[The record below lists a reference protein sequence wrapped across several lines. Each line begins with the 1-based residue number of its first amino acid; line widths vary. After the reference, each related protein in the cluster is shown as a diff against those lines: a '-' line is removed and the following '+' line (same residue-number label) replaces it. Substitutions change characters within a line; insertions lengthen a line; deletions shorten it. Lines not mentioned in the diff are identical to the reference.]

1 MGYELDGEHPGPA
14 IRAQLDLAKR
24 IGGGITN
31 QSASG
36 WERGIA
42 KPSRDNIL
50 NYLGF
55 LASRE
60 YASLSESDET
70 TLRIQLNR
78 RAPQPG

>member
-55 LASRE
+55 LAFPRE
-60 YASLSESDET
+60 RLLTEGDET
-70 TLRIQLNR
+70 TLRIQLNS
-78 RAPQPG
+78 PQPG